1 MLQGEC
7 PITLCPVNELSNP
20 VSFSSA
26 PGHIYELNSL
36 CDWLECCSKNP
47 LTGEAVC
54 IRDLV
59 TLGNA
64 DQQLQSRGIMERRV
78 LTITHNQVSLMAEM
92 QPLVKMETS
101 EYKVTIVFI
110 IVSSHTNS
118 FLVTG
123 VSKRHKRDQGRHRA
137 TG

>member
-20 VSFSSA
+20 VYFSSA

-36 CDWLECCSKNP
+36 CDWLELCSKNP

-54 IRDLV
+54 IRDIV
-59 TLGNA
+59 ALGNA
-64 DQQLQSRGIMERRV
+64 DQQLRSLRIMECRV

-101 EYKVTIVFI
+101 EYKVTIVSI
-110 IVSSHTNS
+110 IISSYIDS

-123 VSKRHKRDQGRHRA
+123 V
-137 TG
+137 